1 MKKSWKVNSDLRTQD
16 VDWTVANEVLN
27 AAVEGGRQLQLEE
40 LIKNPYVRDTS
51 IS

>member
-1 MKKSWKVNSDLRTQD
+1 MNSDLRTDQ

-40 LIKNPYVRDTS
+40 LLKNPYVKDTS

>member
-1 MKKSWKVNSDLRTQD
+1 MNSDLRTEH

-40 LIKNPYVRDTS
+40 LLKNPYVKDTS